1 TLRIGSSRFTST
13 RSGGY
18 DESEV
23 DDFLDGLVAALSMEE
38 PDEDITAQID
48 AVTFT
53 PTHLRSGYAPADV
66 DALLDEVS
74 TALGATPSRAAAAG
88 AIAAPSTQSAPS
100 ALIPP
105 RKGPLARLFGR

>member
-1 TLRIGSSRFTST
+1 MDRAALTLRISGSLFTTT

-38 PDEDITAQID
+38 PDEDIAARVD
-48 AVTFT
+48 AVMFT
-53 PTHLRSGYAPADV
+53 PTHLRAGYASADV
-66 DALLDEVS
+66 DALLDDVA
-74 TALGATPSRAAAAG
+74 TALGATPSRAAASSST
-88 AIAAPSTQSAPS
+88 AAWSTQSTPS

-105 RKGPLARLFGR
+105 RK